1 MEKSKDSDEFN
12 NKIIKK
18 ILAKEKELGKV

>member
-18 ILAKEKELGKV
+18 ILEKKKELGKV